1 MDAWESKNRFAA
13 LQSNVLDPPP
23 PLAPAVQS
31 YAAAAAVPARP
42 AAPSVPAAARRVP
55 APTKPAPRTSLI
67 AGTANLPETHFLRAL
82 PEHRILPCVCK
93 MMVSSSPDP
102 STLVY
107 AQHME
112 RGDVRLVTRGPSAA
126 DLLRRALSA
135 YSAEIV
141 VKMPVEATSLVAHW
155 VPVDADE
162 VEVREKVEEWVG
174 GEGKVAGARW
184 LARRADKSYGLW
196 LVELCNAEDISAILR
211 KAVRQ
216 LRPGVW
222 AELERPNLL
231 TIPPLPS
238 LRPTRPD
245 NQVAAADAASLRG
258 TARNNVDR
266 ISRHDSERKRKRAEQ
281 LVADDGRRVVRRRT
295 VRIPRNAI
303 SRVPDP
309 APSLANTDSR
319 RPATEPVADWS
330 VDTEEE
336 AFEQEGR
343 SESEEEGESTAT
355 GAAEETGAGCGN
367 EKDNKKREE
376 KRNEAKEEKRQEA
389 PRGRESRRQVLR
401 EKNLLQTEGAV
412 STPSIPPARCAL
424 RVCSVVSS
432 SEDELLLRPNPPPP
446 PSQVR
451 RTTKTSLR
459 SFVIVTYNIHCGRS
473 PPKRSERDVLPAIL
487 ASSPSQNTLVIA
499 GNFNL
504 HHPAWDPSVLEADD
518 EAEEARLT
526 FEDAGLV
533 HFHEASKSTWSL
545 SRSSWVLDLVLGN
558 LRAEE
563 RLVSSVIDEAL
574 EYGSDHRPIR
584 TVLAVERADRPPAYP
599 RRLFRKADPATILRA
614 CAKLAASV
622 ATPATL
628 LTPADL
634 DTEAATLDL
643 MLRETVSVAV
653 PLAKPSRSRFAHRWW
668 SAEVAGAVDEVRR
681 VQTRAYR
688 VKARGNEGDVVE
700 AAVRAAKVATNRAK
714 AMIRRE
720 KRRAERAEVEEVNE
734 GTLWKVVKEKLGDR
748 GSAAASTLPLKRDD
762 GTYATS
768 PIDKLALLQPVLLP
782 VVEAPEAEG
791 AADVEQPA

>member
-1 MDAWESKNRFAA
+1 
-13 LQSNVLDPPP
+13 
-23 PLAPAVQS
+23 
-31 YAAAAAVPARP
+31 
-42 AAPSVPAAARRVP
+42 
-55 APTKPAPRTSLI
+55 
-67 AGTANLPETHFLRAL
+67 
-82 PEHRILPCVCK
+82 
-93 MMVSSSPDP
+93 MMVDESS
-102 STLVY
+102 
-107 AQHME
+107 
-112 RGDVRLVTRGPSAA
+112 
-126 DLLRRALSA
+126 
-135 YSAEIV
+135 
-141 VKMPVEATSLVAHW
+141 
-155 VPVDADE
+155 
-162 VEVREKVEEWVG
+162 
-174 GEGKVAGARW
+174 GEG
-184 LARRADKSYGLW
+184 
-196 LVELCNAEDISAILR
+196 
-211 KAVRQ
+211 
-216 LRPGVW
+216 P
-222 AELERPNLL
+222 
-231 TIPPLPS
+231 
-238 LRPTRPD
+238 
-245 NQVAAADAASLRG
+245 
-258 TARNNVDR
+258 
-266 ISRHDSERKRKRAEQ
+266 
-281 LVADDGRRVVRRRT
+281 
-295 VRIPRNAI
+295 
-303 SRVPDP
+303 
-309 APSLANTDSR
+309 R

-401 EKNLLQTEGAV
+401 EKNLLQTEGARRLIIRGRAAPPPQPAAAAFATQTSDRNS
-412 STPSIPPARCAL
+412 STRPHFGKSTFSSSKKCPAPSIPCRAVGP
-424 RVCSVVSS
+424 SS
-432 SEDELLLRPNPPPP
+432 SLRP
-446 PSQVR
+446 SR
-451 RTTKTSLR
+451 
-459 SFVIVTYNIHCGRS
+459 GRS

>member
-401 EKNLLQTEGAV
+401 EKNLLQTEGA
-412 STPSIPPARCAL
+412 
-424 RVCSVVSS
+424 
-432 SEDELLLRPNPPPP
+432 
-446 PSQVR
+446 
-451 RTTKTSLR
+451 
-459 SFVIVTYNIHCGRS
+459 
-473 PPKRSERDVLPAIL
+473 
-487 ASSPSQNTLVIA
+487 NTLVIA